1 MINNSSTI
9 YDSNKQR
16 AYKILKG
23 NDAIRKWNDKE
34 SRGILSWNNEK
45 E

>member
-23 NDAIRKWNDKE
+23 NDAIRKWNDKNKYD
-34 SRGILSWNNEK
+34 I
-45 E
+45 